1 MLPRHLRAA
10 VAAALRDTPVALLV
24 GPRQAGKS
32 TLARTFVPATRYV
45 TLDDA
50 TALAAAQRDPAGFLS
65 PFDTLTVIDEVQR
78 VPELLLAIKAA
89 VDRRRRPGRFL
100 LTGSANVLA
109 VPRVADSLV
118 GRMEMLTLFPLSQ
131 GQIARRA
138 ETFIDAVFADT
149 LPEPPPAP
157 GRADIVRRVLR
168 GGFPEAVRRA
178 GERRRRWFTSYTTA
192 VLARDV
198 RDLANVEKLT
208 AMPHLLLVLAGRV
221 AGLLNLS
228 DVGRDAILQYTTLQR
243 YMALLQTTYLVR
255 VVPAWGTNLGDRV
268 TKAPKLAFIDTGL
281 AGALSKATE
290 VRLPADSLLWG
301 RLLENFV
308 VMELQKQAGWQPD
321 LPEIFHFRSPKGAEV
336 DAVLDRAGRV
346 VGIGVRA
353 SQTVPA
359 SDVRGPTALQDLAGR
374 RFHRGLVLYPGSH
387 TVAFGPRL
395 HAVPVTALW
404 EW

>member
-1 MLPRHLRAA
+1 MLPRHLRPA
-10 VAAALRDTPVALLV
+10 VTAALGDTPVALIV

-50 TALAAAQRDPAGFLS
+50 TTLAAAQRDPAGFLA
-65 PFDTLTVIDEVQR
+65 PFNALTVIDEVQR
-78 VPELLLAIKAA
+78 VPELLLGIKAA

-131 GQIARRA
+131 GEIARRA
-138 ETFIDAVFADT
+138 ETFVDSVFADH
-149 LPEPPPAP
+149 LPGDPPAP
-157 GRADIVRRVLR
+157 ARADLVRRVLR

-178 GERRRRWFTSYTTA
+178 GARRRRWFTSYTTA

-228 DVGRDAILQYTTLQR
+228 DVGRDAGLQYTTLQR
-243 YMALLQTTYLVR
+243 YMALLQTTFFVR
-255 VVPAWGTNLGDRV
+255 VVPAWGTNLGNRV
-268 TKAPKLAFIDTGL
+268 TKAPKLAFVDTGL
-281 AGALSKATE
+281 AGALAKATE
-290 VRLPADSLLWG
+290 ARLPDDSLLWG

-321 LPEIFHFRSPKGAEV
+321 PAEVFHFRSPKGAEV
-336 DAVLDRAGRV
+336 DAVLERDGRV
-346 VGIGVRA
+346 VGIEVRA
-353 SQTVPA
+353 SHTVTA
-359 SDVRGPTALQDLAGR
+359 GDLRGLAALEDLAGK
-374 RFHRGLVLYPGSH
+374 RFHRGLVLYTGAH
-387 TVAFGPRL
+387 VVAFGPKL